1 MNTSANL
8 VLVVRNKDKVL
19 YKGSVFA
26 LTSVNDR
33 GIFDVLSGHESFI
46 SLIKEKVVIHPT
58 IKTNQEIL
66 IDNGILRVYED
77 KAYVYVNFKS

>member
-19 YKGSVFA
+19 YKGPAFA
-26 LTSVNDR
+26 LTSINDR
-33 GIFDVLSGHESFI
+33 GIFDVLPGHESFI

-58 IKTNQEIL
+58 PKINQEIL
-66 IDNGILRVYED
+66 IDNGILRVHKD